1 MDNTDKINHSPE
13 YYLAKYASELSF
25 DDIDKLAKQHISHLI
40 FDAIA
45 ISIGAYNNGHQS
57 GLINENFILENYHNM
72 GSVRLW
78 SGRGKMTADLAALC
92 NGTWTEVLD
101 FQDVVVDPRNNGH
114 LGVTIIP
121 AACATAEREGCSGAK
136 LITAVAAGLEASIAV
151 LRAVGR
157 RHRSD
162 GRGFR
167 TTSLAAPLGAA
178 VACAKLLDLGVA
190 GILNAMG
197 IAGACSPNGLMPS
210 LSATN
215 GSFGMDKD
223 WVNGQAAQLAVNAAD
238 LAARGMTAS
247 DRVAT
252 GEMGIIASHSHG
264 DSQPLKVPEKGAPNI
279 GLISLKKFA
288 ACYGVHSAMEATL
301 NLIKSH
307 DIKIADIGKIIVRVK
322 ADSAKTLST
331 RSISNHMAARF
342 SLPYAVASA
351 AIRGDQSSLE
361 DFEEPAIFDKDVLE
375 LMKIIE
381 IVADPDL
388 TDFHSRTG
396 GFPAHVEI
404 KTKDASFDQRI
415 DYPVGSMQRPMTWQ
429 EIEEKFIALTTP
441 HFSIDRQ
448 QKILEAGRDI
458 SKLISLEELTSL
470 F

>member
-1 MDNTDKINHSPE
+1 MSHTDKISHSPE
-13 YYLAKYASELSF
+13 YHLAKYACELSF
-25 DDIDKLAKQHISHLI
+25 DDMDKVARQHLSHLI
-40 FDAIA
+40 FDAVA
-45 ISIGAYNNGHQS
+45 ISIGAYNKGHKS
-57 GLINENFILENYHNM
+57 GLINENFILETYQNS
-72 GSVRLW
+72 GQVRLW
-78 SGRGKMTADLAALC
+78 SGRGTLTADLAALC

-121 AACATAEREGCSGAK
+121 AAFAIAEREGRSGAD
-136 LITAVAAGLEASIAV
+136 LITAVAAGIEASIAI
-151 LRAVGR
+151 LRSVGR
-157 RHRSD
+157 RHRSE

-167 TTSLAAPLGAA
+167 TTSIAAPLGAA
-178 VACAKLLDLGVA
+178 VACAKLLDLDATGM
-190 GILNAMG
+190 LNAMG

-210 LSATN
+210 LSASN

-252 GEMGIIASHSHG
+252 GEMGIVASHGHG
-264 DSQPLKVPEKGAPNI
+264 DGQPLIVPEKGTPNI

-288 ACYGVHSAMEATL
+288 ACYGVHSAMEATI
-301 NLIKSH
+301 NLKKNHNIQIN
-307 DIKIADIGKIIVRVK
+307 DIRKIIVRVK

-351 AIRGDQSSLE
+351 AIRGEQSSLE
-361 DFEEPAIFDKDVLE
+361 DFEEPAIFDKDVLDF
-375 LMKIIE
+375 MDVIE
-381 IVADPDL
+381 IIADPAL
-388 TDFHSRTG
+388 TDFHVRTG

-404 KTKDASFDQRI
+404 LTKDASFDLRI
-415 DYPVGSMQRPMTWQ
+415 DYPVGSMQRPMSWQ

-441 HFSIDRQ
+441 HFSEVQ
-448 QKILEAGRDI
+448 QKKILEAGKDI
-458 SKLISLEELTSL
+458 SKLKSLDELTSL
-470 F
+470 L